1 MRSVRFL
8 RKLWRVKALLFQ
20 PKAANSLRVEE
31 IREPAAADGDLLVS
45 ALALGVCGTD
55 RELVAG
61 LYGSPPPG
69 HKRLVIG
76 HESLG
81 IVEEAGPT
89 SPIGAGDLVVP
100 FVRLPDPVPCD
111 CCASGEWDRCRNDG
125 FTEHG
130 IKSVDGFARERYRV
144 ESGRVMT
151 IDASLGIAGVLV
163 EPASVVANAWS
174 KIDAVTVGMCW
185 TPRRALITGAGPV
198 GLLAAMMGRQRGLD
212 VHVFDR
218 ATDGV
223 KPALVRD
230 LGATYHNGDFGA
242 LPSDFDVVIECTAA
256 PPIVVNATF
265 KTAPD
270 GVVCLLGVAGKRP
283 PETVDAAALNDS
295 VVLGNRVLLGSV
307 NANRAH
313 YEAGRNALMR
323 ADRQWLGRFIT
334 RRVPFAEADKAF
346 VAAKGDVKTVILFD
360 RATGVIA

>member
-1 MRSVRFL
+1 M
-8 RKLWRVKALLFQ
+8 KALLVQ
-20 PKAANSLRVEE
+20 PKSADSLRIED
-31 IREPAAADGDLLVS
+31 IREPDPGDGDLLVS
-45 ALALGVCGTD
+45 AVALGVCGTD

-81 IVEEAGPT
+81 VVDEVSGNSSLAP
-89 SPIGAGDLVVP
+89 GDLVVP

-111 CCASGEWDRCRNDG
+111 CCAAEEWDRCRNDG

-144 ESGRVMT
+144 ESSRVMT
-151 IDASLGIAGVLV
+151 IDRSLGIAGVLV

-218 ATDGV
+218 ATDGI
-223 KPALVRD
+223 KPTLVRD
-230 LGATYHNGDFGA
+230 LGAEYHTGDFGA

-256 PPIVVNATF
+256 PPIVMNAAR

-283 PETVDAAALNDS
+283 PENVDAASLNDA
-295 VVLGNRVLLGSV
+295 VVLGNRIILGSV
-307 NANRAH
+307 NANRSH
-313 YEAGRNALMR
+313 YEGGRNALMR
-323 ADRQWLGRFIT
+323 ADRRWLDRLIT
-334 RRVPFAEADKAF
+334 RRVPFADATKAF
-346 VAAKGDVKTVILFD
+346 AAEQGGVKTVIIFA
-360 RATGVIA
+360 RAAGIVD